1 MHAARSI
8 AESLR
13 TIVCRLDSQWSAC
26 KPGGIIAAM
35 WRFALLATLVPASAR
50 ADRVDSEALAHL
62 DRGVAAYKLADY
74 ATARRELDAAVELV
88 PDRANPYRWRAL
100 TELAQHDCP
109 TAVVDIESFLSRV
122 PAGDARVAELTAAR
136 DRCIAGARVA
146 PAPVVQAVQAPP
158 PASPAIYEHWW
169 FWTAIGAVAVTGAGI
184 AYGVT
189 RHDETTLPIVH
200 CSSAGCK

>member
-1 MHAARSI
+1 M
-8 AESLR
+8 
-13 TIVCRLDSQWSAC
+13 T
-26 KPGGIIAAM
+26 
-35 WRFALLATLVPASAR
+35 RFAVLVLLVPALAR
-50 ADRVDSEALAHL
+50 ADRVDSEALGHL

-100 TELAQHDCP
+100 TELAQHDCA

-122 PAGDARVAELTAAR
+122 PAGDERVAELATAR
-136 DRCIAGARVA
+136 DRCVAGARVA
-146 PAPVVQAVQAPP
+146 PPPPAIAAAPP
-158 PASPAIYEHWW
+158 PQPPALYEHWW
-169 FWTAIGAVAVTGAGI
+169 FWTAIGAVAITGAGI

-200 CSSAGCK
+200 CTSAGCK